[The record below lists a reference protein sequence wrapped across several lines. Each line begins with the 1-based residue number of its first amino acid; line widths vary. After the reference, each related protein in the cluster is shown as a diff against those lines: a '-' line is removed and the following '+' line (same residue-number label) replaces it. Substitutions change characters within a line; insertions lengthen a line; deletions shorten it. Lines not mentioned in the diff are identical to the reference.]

1 MFCESYREAL
11 SEAALSD
18 DRLPAEVQAHLESCA
33 SCRAAFSDEQALFA
47 LIDAEVRARVN
58 AEAPASL
65 LPRVRQEI
73 ASPSPAARTWRV
85 PILACVASG
94 LAVAVLALS
103 FAVRTNV
110 LSVKSEPS
118 AHNVP
123 LPVPDEPSL
132 SQKGGGSAVIPV
144 ATIKRS
150 HKQPQVALR
159 AEPEVLVSAEEQLGL
174 QRYTA
179 SLKNKKA
186 GASGVIKDNAVAE
199 IEPLEIAK
207 VEVKQ
212 LSIQPLESG
221 DAN

>member
-1 MFCESYREAL
+1 MFCESYRETL
-11 SEAALSD
+11 SEAAVSD
-18 DRLPAEVQAHLESCA
+18 ERLPAEVQAHLESCA
-33 SCRAAFSDEQALFA
+33 SCRATFSVEQALFT
-47 LIDAEVRARVN
+47 LIDAELRAHVN

-65 LPRVRQEI
+65 LPRVRQEV
-73 ASPSPAARTWRV
+73 ASPAARTWRV

-94 LAVAVLALS
+94 LAVATIALS
-103 FAVRTNV
+103 FAVRTKD
-110 LSVKSEPS
+110 LSVKREFPARSISSPAS
-118 AHNVP
+118 N
-123 LPVPDEPSL
+123 EPSL
-132 SQKGGGSAVIPV
+132 SQKGGESAAIPV
-144 ATIKRS
+144 ATIKGR
-150 HKQPQVALR
+150 HQQPQAALR
-159 AEPEVLVSAEEQLGL
+159 AELEVLVSAEEQLGL

-186 GASGVIKDNAVAE
+186 GARVAIKDNAVAE

>member
-1 MFCESYREAL
+1 MFCESYRETL
-11 SEAALSD
+11 SQARLRDE
-18 DRLPAEVQAHLESCA
+18 RLPAEVQAHLESCA

-73 ASPSPAARTWRV
+73 ASPAARTRRV

-94 LAVAVLALS
+94 LAVAMIALA
-103 FAVRTNV
+103 FAVRTKV
-110 LSVKSEPS
+110 LSVKSEPLG
-118 AHNVP
+118 HNISSP
-123 LPVPDEPSL
+123 APDEPSVA
-132 SQKGGGSAVIPV
+132 QKGGGSVEMLVPTV
-144 ATIKRS
+144 NRW

-174 QRYTA
+174 QRYTS
-179 SLKNKKA
+179 SLKNKEA
-186 GASGVIKDNAVAE
+186 GAPVVIKDNAVGE

-207 VEVKQ
+207 MEVKQ